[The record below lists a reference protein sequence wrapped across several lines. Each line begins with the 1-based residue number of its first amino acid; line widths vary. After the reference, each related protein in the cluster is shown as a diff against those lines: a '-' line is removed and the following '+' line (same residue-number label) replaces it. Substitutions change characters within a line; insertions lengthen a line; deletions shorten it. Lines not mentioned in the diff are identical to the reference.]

1 MQADGWMPGKGE
13 EGVQGRG
20 QRAGRSYGDSQGNF
34 GGDRGV
40 HCPDGLTGGG
50 GGGERERRENTSNST
65 PPVFAVYRI
74 QTVPP

>member
-1 MQADGWMPGKGE
+1 MQADGWLPGKGE
-13 EGVQGRG
+13 EGGLGRG
-20 QRAGRSYGDSQGNF
+20 QRAGRSYGGSQGNS

-40 HCPDGLTGGG
+40 HCPDGLTGMGG
-50 GGGERERRENTSNST
+50 GGGRERRENASSRT